1 MFTGIISS
9 LGTVDSIEQ
18 RGDVRMRIASD
29 YDPQSISIGAS
40 IACSGVCLTVV
51 ETGPGRRRASWFAV
65 DVSAETL
72 ARTTLGRWRAGTPVN
87 LERSLKIGEELG
99 GHLVFGHAD
108 GVAMVKDRRSKGDSV
123 TFHFAAPAA
132 LARYIAEKGSIALDG
147 TSLTV
152 NEVAG
157 SEFAVNIIPHTLA
170 VTSFGARQAGDE
182 VNVEVDML
190 ARYVARLREF
200 PVA

>member
-1 MFTGIISS
+1 MFTGIITS

-18 RGDVRMRIASD
+18 RGDLRMTIASD
-29 YDPQSISIGAS
+29 YDPQSIAIGAS

-51 ETGPGRRRASWFAV
+51 EAGPGRTRNSWFAV

-72 ARTTLGRWRAGTPVN
+72 ARSTLGRWRVGTPVN
-87 LERSLKIGEELG
+87 LERSLKIGDELG

-108 GVAMVKDRRSKGDSV
+108 GVASVKDRRRQGDSV
-123 TFHFAAPAA
+123 SFRFAAPPG

-170 VTSFGARQAGDE
+170 VTSFGARQVGDE